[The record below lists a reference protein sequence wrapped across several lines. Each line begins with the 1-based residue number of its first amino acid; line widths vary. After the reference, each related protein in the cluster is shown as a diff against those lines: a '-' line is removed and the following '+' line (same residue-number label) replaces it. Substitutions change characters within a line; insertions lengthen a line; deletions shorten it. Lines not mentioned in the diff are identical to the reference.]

1 MEEVDDLGE
10 QISNLSQDVVAQRQ
24 SLEEFQVVVM
34 NSIEALRAQVEEL
47 HEGLEETKSDW
58 ELCKKAVA
66 NGVLNT
72 NAAPSMRVE
81 VPRQRRY
88 GGKRDAQ
95 EIENFLWSM
104 ERYFEATNVQGD
116 QEKVNIATRYREH
129 CDRVPWRS
137 HDCLVAGEACGDC
150 VRDVHHQHMG
160 VAEVWVEEAILS
172 GKYGV

>member
-1 MEEVDDLGE
+1 MLELTHDDQKGREPNPNAKKGKNNKEKSVDLLNAIENEVVHGEIAVAKIKEHLKIFEHKMEEVDDLGE
-10 QISNLSQDVVAQRQ
+10 QMGDLSQDVVAQRQ
-24 SLEEFQVVVM
+24 SIEEFQVVVM

-58 ELCKKAVA
+58 ALCKKAVA

-72 NAAPSMRVE
+72 NVAPPMRVE

-104 ERYFEATNVQGD
+104 ERYFEATNV
-116 QEKVNIATRYREH
+116 
-129 CDRVPWRS
+129 
-137 HDCLVAGEACGDC
+137 
-150 VRDVHHQHMG
+150 
-160 VAEVWVEEAILS
+160 
-172 GKYGV
+172 